1 MICLFSG
8 GSGSGKSELA
18 ERCAVRLSQKKG
30 APLLYFAT
38 MRVWDEEGERRVQK
52 HRAMREGRG
61 FTTVESPSRLRT
73 DVKDSVVLLECLS
86 NRLANAMFGDGE
98 PDPVELILSELDA
111 LAEKNDLVVVTN
123 EIFSDGAKYDAETA
137 QYIGNLG
144 LLNQKLA
151 RRAQL
156 FVESV
161 YSIPAVHKGTLQ

>member
-1 MICLFSG
+1 MIALFTG
-8 GSGSGKSELA
+8 GSGSGKSEMAESYACRLA
-18 ERCAVRLSQKKG
+18 SNKK
-30 APLLYFAT
+30 PLYYFAT
-38 MRVWDEEGERRVQK
+38 MRVWGEEGRARVEK
-52 HRAMREGRG
+52 HRRQREGKG
-61 FTTVESPSRLRT
+61 FATVECPSRLPLG
-73 DVKDSVVLLECLS
+73 VAGGVILLECLS

-98 PDPVELILSELDA
+98 PDPVGRIVSELDT

-137 QYIGNLG
+137 QYIENLG

-161 YSIPAVHKGTLQ
+161 YSIPVVHKGTLQ

>member
-1 MICLFSG
+1 MIALFTG
-8 GSGSGKSELA
+8 GSGSGKSEMAESYACRLA
-18 ERCAVRLSQKKG
+18 SNKK
-30 APLLYFAT
+30 PLYYFAT
-38 MRVWDEEGERRVQK
+38 MRVWGEEGRARVEK
-52 HRAMREGRG
+52 HRRQREGKG
-61 FTTVESPSRLRT
+61 FATVECPSRLPLGIAGG
-73 DVKDSVVLLECLS
+73 VILLECLS
-86 NRLANAMFGDGE
+86 NRLANAMFGDNE
-98 PDPVELILSELDA
+98 PDSVELILSELSA

-161 YSIPAVHKGTLQ
+161 YSIPVVHKGTLQ

>member
-1 MICLFSG
+1 MIALFTG
-8 GSGSGKSELA
+8 GSGSGKSEMAESYACRLA
-18 ERCAVRLSQKKG
+18 SNTK
-30 APLLYFAT
+30 PLYYFAT
-38 MRVWDEEGERRVQK
+38 MRVWGEEGRARVEK
-52 HRAMREGRG
+52 HRRQREGKG
-61 FTTVESPSRLRT
+61 FATVECPSRLPLG
-73 DVKDSVVLLECLS
+73 VAGGVILLECLS

-98 PDPVELILSELDA
+98 PDPVELILSELSA

-123 EIFSDGAKYDAETA
+123 EIFSDGAKYDAKTA

-161 YSIPAVHKGTLQ
+161 YSIPVVHKGTLQ

>member
-61 FTTVESPSRLRT
+61 FVTVESPSRLRT

-86 NRLANAMFGDGE
+86 NRLANAMFGDNE
-98 PDPVELILSELDA
+98 PDPVGRIVSELSA

-123 EIFSDGAKYDAETA
+123 EIFSDGARYDAETA

-161 YSIPAVHKGTLQ
+161 YSIPVVHKGTLQ

>member
-1 MICLFSG
+1 MIALFTG
-8 GSGSGKSELA
+8 GSGSGKSEMAESYACCLA
-18 ERCAVRLSQKKG
+18 ANKK
-30 APLLYFAT
+30 PLYYFAT
-38 MRVWDEEGERRVQK
+38 MRVWGEEGRARVEK
-52 HRAMREGRG
+52 HRRQREGKG
-61 FTTVESPSRLRT
+61 FATVECPSRLPL
-73 DVKDSVVLLECLS
+73 DIAGGVILLECLS

-98 PDPVELILSELDA
+98 PDPVGRIVSELDA

-123 EIFSDGAKYDAETA
+123 EIFSDGARYDAETA

-161 YSIPAVHKGTLQ
+161 YSIPVVHKGTLQ

>member
-1 MICLFSG
+1 MIALFTG
-8 GSGSGKSELA
+8 GSGSGKSEMAESYACRLA
-18 ERCAVRLSQKKG
+18 SNKK
-30 APLLYFAT
+30 PLYYFAT
-38 MRVWDEEGERRVQK
+38 MRVWGEEGRARVEK
-52 HRAMREGRG
+52 HRRQREGKG
-61 FTTVESPSRLRT
+61 FATVECPSRLPLG
-73 DVKDSVVLLECLS
+73 VAGGVILLECLS

-98 PDPVELILSELDA
+98 PDPVGRIVSELDT

-137 QYIGNLG
+137 QYIEFLG

-161 YSIPAVHKGTLQ
+161 YSIPVVHKGTLQ

>member
-98 PDPVELILSELDA
+98 PDPVELILSELSA

-123 EIFSDGAKYDAETA
+123 EIFSDGARYDAETA
-137 QYIGNLG
+137 QYIENLG

-161 YSIPAVHKGTLQ
+161 YSIPVVHKGTLQ

>member
-1 MICLFSG
+1 MIALFTG
-8 GSGSGKSELA
+8 GSGSGKSEMAESYACRLA
-18 ERCAVRLSQKKG
+18 SNKK
-30 APLLYFAT
+30 PLYYFAT
-38 MRVWDEEGERRVQK
+38 MRVWGEEGRARVEK
-52 HRAMREGRG
+52 HRRQREGKG
-61 FTTVESPSRLRT
+61 FATVECPSRLPLG
-73 DVKDSVVLLECLS
+73 VAGGVILLECLS

-98 PDPVELILSELDA
+98 PDPVGRIVSELSA

-137 QYIGNLG
+137 QYIENLG

-161 YSIPAVHKGTLQ
+161 YSIPVVHKGTLQ

>member
-1 MICLFSG
+1 MIALFTG
-8 GSGSGKSELA
+8 GSGSGKSEMAESYACRLA
-18 ERCAVRLSQKKG
+18 SNKK
-30 APLLYFAT
+30 PLYYFAT
-38 MRVWDEEGERRVQK
+38 MRVWGEEGRARVEK
-52 HRAMREGRG
+52 HRRQREGKG
-61 FTTVESPSRLRT
+61 FATVECPSRLPLG
-73 DVKDSVVLLECLS
+73 VAGGVILLEGLS

-98 PDPVELILSELDA
+98 PDPVGRIVSELDT

-137 QYIGNLG
+137 QYIENLG

-161 YSIPAVHKGTLQ
+161 YSIPVVHKGTLQ